1 MRNYG
6 LRNDELVTVPA
17 SRDFRPRKLEPLPRR
32 RFLVT
37 FEKDTFTQFL
47 SPTALLNDNSLNGA
61 ALLLQT
67 HLLHRNVDAANRVA
81 ILSTHDLVR
90 ARYAVSDEDLWRN
103 TKRTEYWTRDVWILP
118 IHRPEAHHWVL
129 CVVYLQEKQLH
140 LFDSFADQRP
150 WHAESK
156 VRRIA

>member
-1 MRNYG
+1 M
-6 LRNDELVTVPA
+6 
-17 SRDFRPRKLEPLPRR
+17 
-32 RFLVT
+32 VT
-37 FEKDTFTQFL
+37 FEKDTFQQFL

-67 HLLHRNVDAANRVA
+67 RLIHNDVRAANQVA

-103 TKRTEYWTRDVWILP
+103 TKRTEYWARDVWILP
-118 IHRPEAHHWVL
+118 IHRPEAYHWVL
-129 CVVYLQEKQLH
+129 CVVYLREKRLH
-140 LFDSFADQRP
+140 LFDSFADQQP

-156 VRRIA
+156 VRKPA